1 MRRIDSLDE
10 VAGDFDGFLIDI
22 WGVLHDGHQAY
33 PSAPEALC
41 RLRAAGKGVVL
52 ISNAPRP
59 VSEVPPV
66 LRRLGI
72 ADDLY
77 DGIMTSGQ
85 VVWLNLARR
94 TDPWYRQIGEA
105 IYLLGPMKDS
115 KMVEGIIGRSV
126 SSLAEAEVILATGVD
141 YHETAEDYRAV
152 LRDAAAR
159 GLPMICANPDR
170 IVIHKGQRLECAGML
185 AAIYESL
192 GGVVRYHGKPYAEIY
207 EEARALLPVA
217 GRQRVA
223 AIGDSFATDIR
234 GANNAGLTAIFVA
247 GGIHAEEFRCPAGS
261 GGGDAVCRAGIG
273 DHRPGDGAV
282 EVMRRR
288 RWHAGARAPPV
299 GRRGLSD

>member
-1 MRRIDSLDE
+1 VLKVRLIESLNE
-10 VAGDFDGFLIDI
+10 VADDFDGFLIDI

-33 PSAPEALC
+33 PAAPTAL
-41 RLRAAGKGVVL
+41 RNLRDSGKGVVL

-72 ADDLY
+72 GDDLY

-85 VVWLNLARR
+85 VVWQNLARR
-94 TDPWYRQIGEA
+94 DDPWYRQIGEA

-126 SSLAEAEVILATGVD
+126 LSLAEAEVILATGVD
-141 YHETAEDYRAV
+141 YHECAEDYRAILV
-152 LRDAAAR
+152 DAAAR

-207 EEARALLPVA
+207 DLARGLLPA
-217 GRQRVA
+217 ATRQRVA
-223 AIGDSFATDIR
+223 AIGDSFTTDMR

-247 GGIHAEEFRCPAGS
+247 GGIHAEYLASPLDLAQLKQTAARES
-261 GGGDAVCRAGIG
+261 VTIDL
-273 DHRPGDGAV
+273 
-282 EVMRRR
+282 VMEQ
-288 RWHAGARAPPV
+288 
-299 GRRGLSD
+299 LSW